1 MITRLERPA
10 MTPVLVRITEAGQ
23 IAACG
28 RSKAYELAASG
39 AWPTVET
46 PYGRR
51 VVLAGLL
58 EWLDKLQDMQ

>member
-1 MITRLERPA
+1 MDRPPV
-10 MTPVLVRITEAGQ
+10 TPVLLRITEAGQ

-39 AWPTVET
+39 AWPTVQT

-58 EWLDKLQDMQ
+58 EWLESLRGQQ